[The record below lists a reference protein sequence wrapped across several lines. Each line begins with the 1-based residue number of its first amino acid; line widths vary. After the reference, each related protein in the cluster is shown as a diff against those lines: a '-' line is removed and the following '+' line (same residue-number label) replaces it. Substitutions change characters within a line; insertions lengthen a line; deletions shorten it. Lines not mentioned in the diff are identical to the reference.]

1 MLWHTQK
8 MTSYRFSNLFRFCVW
23 LFLLQLVQ
31 SARNFVKDLAQE
43 ADDVWD
49 FMPAQKKGLQR
60 IKWSSRQC
68 NRRQINKKRNSPAKS
83 GGLAVPS
90 SRVIAL

>member
-1 MLWHTQK
+1 M
-8 MTSYRFSNLFRFCVW
+8 SYHLNLFRFCVW
-23 LFLLQLVQ
+23 LFLLHLVQ

-60 IKWSSRQC
+60 IKC
-68 NRRQINKKRNSPAKS
+68 NATGGLQINKKRNSPAKS

>member
-1 MLWHTQK
+1 M
-8 MTSYRFSNLFRFCVW
+8 
-23 LFLLQLVQ
+23 
-31 SARNFVKDLAQE
+31 KDLAQE

-60 IKWSSRQC
+60 IKWSPRQC

-83 GGLAVPS
+83 GGIAVPS